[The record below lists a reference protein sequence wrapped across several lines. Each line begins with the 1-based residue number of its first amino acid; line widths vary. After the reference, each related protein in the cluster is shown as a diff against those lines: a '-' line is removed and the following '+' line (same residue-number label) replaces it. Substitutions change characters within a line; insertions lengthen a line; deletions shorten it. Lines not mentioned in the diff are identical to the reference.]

1 MDEEPGSGENGKMYS
16 WRVDGYHGFG
26 DSYSGVGAIDA
37 AQGKMGIDAK
47 REKKKDILT

>member
-1 MDEEPGSGENGKMYS
+1 MDETWKMHSLKSGCCQ
-16 WRVDGYHGFG
+16 GFG
-26 DSYSGVGAIDA
+26 DSYSGLGASDA

>member
-1 MDEEPGSGENGKMYS
+1 MGRCTLEEWVSGCCQ
-16 WRVDGYHGFG
+16 GFVN
-26 DSYSGVGAIDA
+26 SYSGVGAIDA